1 MLARARRQ
9 RTRARAKSQPMPPAM
24 PELDGE
30 ALRAANLAFVGRK
43 QRGIARLA
51 SIELKGGDPRSSA
64 WEAVAMASVGFL
76 AVLVVLGVWLL

>member
-1 MLARARRQ
+1 VPSAH
-9 RTRARAKSQPMPPAM
+9 T
-24 PELDGE
+24 EVDGE
-30 ALRAANLAFVGRK
+30 NAALRAANLAFVGRK

-51 SIELKGGDPRSSA
+51 SIELKSGDPRSSA

>member
-1 MLARARRQ
+1 M
-9 RTRARAKSQPMPPAM
+9 AKASAFVPSATT
-24 PELDGE
+24 EIDGE
-30 ALRAANLAFVGRK
+30 ALRAANLAFAGRK

-51 SIELKGGDPRSSA
+51 SIELKSTDPRSSA

>member
-1 MLARARRQ
+1 
-9 RTRARAKSQPMPPAM
+9 MPSVTT
-24 PELDGE
+24 ELDGE
-30 ALRAANLAFVGRK
+30 ALRAANLAFAGRK

-51 SIELKGGDPRSSA
+51 SIELKSTDPRSSA

>member
-1 MLARARRQ
+1 MRV
-9 RTRARAKSQPMPPAM
+9 SPALN
-24 PELDGE
+24 EFDGE
-30 ALRAANLAFVGRK
+30 TAALRAANQAFVGRK

-51 SIELKGGDPRSSA
+51 SIELKSGDPRASI